1 MNEMTKIAATTT
13 LKDWETDQEVRWC
26 PGCGDYAILKAVQ
39 RTLPEL
45 GADPANTV
53 FVSGIG
59 CSSRFPYYVESY
71 GFHTIHGRAPAFA
84 TGIKLANPELDVW
97 LVTGDGDGM
106 SIGGNH
112 TMHVLRRNLDCQIL
126 LFNNEIYGLTKGQYS
141 PTSREGTTS
150 PTTPLGSV
158 DRPASPCAF
167 ALGAGARFIAR
178 GFDVSKNLPEV
189 LKAAY
194 HHRGA
199 AFVEIFQNCIVYNKD
214 VFNDFAAPKGAEDRQ
229 LWLTHGEPML
239 FAKGTQGIALDTE
252 KLTLKV
258 VDVVDGDWQSAGVIV
273 HDVTNR
279 SIAHMLVEMPFGA
292 FPMAL
297 GVLYDDPRPTFEAAV
312 AGERAKASAG
322 KEANLAKLLAKGQTW
337 TVTEGG
343 PDLYSGLA
351 RASMDNLTHSLIGAA
366 LGQAGL
372 KRKTGLAMPA
382 LIIGANIPDIDAACF
397 FWLEGT
403 EHLGFR
409 RGITHGPPAML
420 LLPLVLAGLLWWFD
434 RWQTGRGTRPEGRL
448 PVSFKWLYLLG
459 LIGCLSHP
467 LFDWF
472 NNYGIRLLE
481 PFSSQWFYGDTLFII
496 DIWIWAMLGAGIWL
510 SRRRERSGRAE
521 WTRPAVLSLR
531 ALTLYILLNMGIS
544 AQAIVE
550 ARKTIPQAKLI
561 AANQV
566 PLAFWERQVL
576 VRTDKL
582 YGTYSSTPFG
592 ALKGQDSP
600 KPINMD
606 DPRIAAWAK
615 GDPQAEAF
623 LFWSRMPIAEPSPK
637 GILLKDQRFLNV
649 PSRSTFQVE
658 LKPKP

>member
-84 TGIKLANPELDVW
+84 TGIKLANPQLDVW

-178 GFDVSKNLPEV
+178 GFDVSKNLPDV

-194 HHRGA
+194 HHKGA

-229 LWLTHGEPML
+229 LWLANGEPML
-239 FAKGTQGIALDTE
+239 FAKGTHGIALDTE

-279 SIAHMLVEMPFGA
+279 SIAHMLVEMPFGP

-312 AGERAKASAG
+312 MAERAKASAG
-322 KEANLAKLLAKGQTW
+322 KEPNLAKLLAKGQTW
-337 TVTEGG
+337 TVEDSG
-343 PDLYSGLA
+343 P
-351 RASMDNLTHSLIGAA
+351 
-366 LGQAGL
+366 
-372 KRKTGLAMPA
+372 
-382 LIIGANIPDIDAACF
+382 
-397 FWLEGT
+397 
-403 EHLGFR
+403 
-409 RGITHGPPAML
+409 
-420 LLPLVLAGLLWWFD
+420 
-434 RWQTGRGTRPEGRL
+434 
-448 PVSFKWLYLLG
+448 
-459 LIGCLSHP
+459 
-467 LFDWF
+467 
-472 NNYGIRLLE
+472 
-481 PFSSQWFYGDTLFII
+481 
-496 DIWIWAMLGAGIWL
+496 
-510 SRRRERSGRAE
+510 
-521 WTRPAVLSLR
+521 
-531 ALTLYILLNMGIS
+531 
-544 AQAIVE
+544 
-550 ARKTIPQAKLI
+550 
-561 AANQV
+561 
-566 PLAFWERQVL
+566 
-576 VRTDKL
+576 
-582 YGTYSSTPFG
+582 
-592 ALKGQDSP
+592 
-600 KPINMD
+600 
-606 DPRIAAWAK
+606 
-615 GDPQAEAF
+615 
-623 LFWSRMPIAEPSPK
+623 
-637 GILLKDQRFLNV
+637 
-649 PSRSTFQVE
+649 E
-658 LKPKP
+658 L